1 MVDTHCHLHFL
12 QFKKDLE
19 DILER
24 IKEKFSLVVNVGIS
38 LQDSLKALS
47 LALKR
52 ENIFSTFGIHP
63 HEAKDANLEEFEK
76 VFRKLYSE
84 YKYKIVAIGE
94 TGLDFYRNLS
104 PKNTQIEAFEF
115 QIELAKKYN
124 LPLVIHCRQAEKE
137 LAEILKEKGKDI
149 KGIIHC
155 FNGDKYLLKTALD
168 LGYFISYSGII
179 TYPKN
184 ESLRETVK
192 YIPIDQILV
201 ETDSPYLAP
210 QMVRG
215 KRNSPLYVVYV
226 IQTLADLLEIDFLE
240 FKRIVTVNAK
250 RAFNIPLTLKELRF
264 DPTIKLKNT
273 LYIYLDNPSYEKEIK
288 FFFGKNISKLP
299 YKEKLCAGHI
309 LYLIKNPKLYDK
321 IVFVLENP
329 KEHILKLVEEC
340 KEYLKKRNVQVEV
353 KYGQPSEIR
362 RFFGQ
367 KIIQ

>member
-1 MVDTHCHLHFL
+1 MVDTHCHLHFP
-12 QFKKDLE
+12 QFKEDLE
-19 DILER
+19 DILEK
-24 IKEKFSLVVNVGIS
+24 IKEKFSFVVDVGIS
-38 LQDSLKALS
+38 LKDSLKALS

-63 HEAKDANLEEFEK
+63 HEAKDANLKEFETA
-76 VFRKLYSE
+76 FRKLYPE
-84 YKYKIVAIGE
+84 YRHKIVAIGE
-94 TGLDFYRNLS
+94 AGLDFYRNLS
-104 PKNTQIEAFEF
+104 PKKAQIEVFEF
-115 QIELAKKYN
+115 QIELAKKYK
-124 LPLVIHCRQAEKE
+124 LPLVIHCRQAEKD
-137 LAEILKEKGKDI
+137 LIEILKEKGKDV

-155 FNGDKYLLKTALD
+155 FNGNKDLLKTALD

-184 ESLRETVK
+184 ENLRETVK
-192 YIPIDQILV
+192 YVPIDQILV
-201 ETDSPYLAP
+201 ETDSPYLPP
-210 QMVRG
+210 QPVRG

-226 IQTLADLLEIDFLE
+226 IQTLADILQIDFLE

-250 RAFNIPLTLKELRF
+250 RAFNLPLSLKELRF
-264 DPTIKLKNT
+264 DPTVKVKNT
-273 LYIYLDNPSYEKEIK
+273 LYIYLDNPSHEKEIK

-299 YKEKLCAGHI
+299 YKEELCTGHI

-329 KEHILKLVEEC
+329 NEHILKLVNEC

-353 KYGQPSEIR
+353 EHGKNSEIC

-367 KIIQ
+367 KII